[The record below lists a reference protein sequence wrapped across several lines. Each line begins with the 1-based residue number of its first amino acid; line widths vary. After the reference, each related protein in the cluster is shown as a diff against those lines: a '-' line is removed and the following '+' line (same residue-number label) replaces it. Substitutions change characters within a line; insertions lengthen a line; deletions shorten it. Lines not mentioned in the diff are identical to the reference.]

1 MVSFPVPGTALNLIL
16 IGLGLLLAF
25 LGKRVLKLAAFIAAG
40 ALGALLL
47 REVLA
52 GRLSPFLLDVVTVIA
67 FAGLGFVGL
76 LLLRVGAGLVLALF
90 GYVIASSLG
99 SGLALALLMALIG
112 FLVGFFFHEVLLVVT
127 SSAIGGYMLYTGLTG
142 LGAGHLVA
150 LLLAGATVA
159 AGILLQFRR

>member
-1 MVSFPVPGTALNLIL
+1 MESVPIPGTALNLIL
-16 IGLGLLLAF
+16 MGLGLLLAF
-25 LGKRVLKLAAFIAAG
+25 LGKKVLKLAAFVAAG

-47 REVLA
+47 REALA
-52 GRLSPFLLDVVTVIA
+52 GRLSPFLLDVVTVLA

-76 LLLRVGAGLVLALF
+76 LLLRVGAGLVLALL
-90 GYVIASSLG
+90 GYVVASSLG
-99 SGLALALLMALIG
+99 SGFALALLVAFIG
-112 FLVGFFFHEVLLVVT
+112 FLVGFFFHEFLLVVA

-159 AGILLQFRR
+159 AGILLQVGR